1 MYCSEVR
8 SFNISCM
15 ADLSSLAVALT
26 GADAQP
32 TTAER
37 ERMLDAARA
46 EFIDHGI
53 ARTSVATIAQRAG
66 VSRPTLYRHCGDKD
80 QIVAAVVQRDVID
93 FFTRA
98 KVAVDAFGAVEE
110 KVVEAVVMGLR
121 ESREHPLVRALRTY
135 ETDSFTERLVD
146 MNTPTYRAML
156 AIIALMFADDQYRA
170 PVLERALD
178 VALRVIATL
187 LIAPSP
193 YVPTDTDENARA
205 FADRYVVPV
214 LRASL

>member
-1 MYCSEVR
+1 
-8 SFNISCM
+8 M
-15 ADLSSLAVALT
+15 ADLASLAGVLT
-26 GADAQP
+26 GANAQP
-32 TTAER
+32 TTTAQ

-66 VSRPTLYRHCGDKD
+66 VSRPTLYRQCGDKD

-93 FFTRA
+93 FFARA
-98 KVAVDAFGAVEE
+98 KVAVEDVSGGVEE
-110 KVVEAVVMGLR
+110 RFVEAVVMGLR
-121 ESREHPLVRALRTY
+121 ESREHPLVQALKAF
-135 ETDSFTERLVD
+135 ETNSFTERLVD

-156 AIIALMFADDQYRA
+156 AIIALMFANDEYRA

-178 VALRVIATL
+178 MVLRIIATL
-187 LIAPSP
+187 LISPSP
-193 YVPTDTDENARA
+193 YVPTDTDENARE
-205 FADRYVVPV
+205 FANRYLVPI

>member
-1 MYCSEVR
+1 
-8 SFNISCM
+8 M
-15 ADLSSLAVALT
+15 ADLASLAGVLT
-26 GADAQP
+26 GANAQP
-32 TTAER
+32 TTTAQ

-66 VSRPTLYRHCGDKD
+66 VSRPTLYRQCGDKD

-93 FFTRA
+93 FFSRA
-98 KVAVDAFGAVEE
+98 KVAVEDVSGGVEE
-110 KVVEAVVMGLR
+110 RFVEAVVMGLR
-121 ESREHPLVRALRTY
+121 ESREHPLVQALKAF
-135 ETDSFTERLVD
+135 ETNSFTERLVD

-156 AIIALMFADDQYRA
+156 AIIALMFANDEYRA

-178 VALRVIATL
+178 MVLRIIATL
-187 LIAPSP
+187 LISPSP
-193 YVPTDTDENARA
+193 YVPTDTDENARE
-205 FADRYVVPV
+205 FANRYLVPI

>member
-1 MYCSEVR
+1 
-8 SFNISCM
+8 M
-15 ADLSSLAVALT
+15 ADLSSLAGVLT
-26 GADAQP
+26 GANAQS
-32 TTAER
+32 TTSAQ

-66 VSRPTLYRHCGDKD
+66 VSRPTLYRQCGDKD

-93 FFTRA
+93 FFARA
-98 KVAVDAFGAVEE
+98 KVAVADVSGSVEE
-110 KVVEAVVMGLR
+110 RFVEAVVMGLR
-121 ESREHPLVRALRTY
+121 ESREHPLVQALKAF

-156 AIIALMFADDQYRA
+156 AIIALMFANDEYRA

-178 VALRVIATL
+178 VVLRIIATL
-187 LIAPSP
+187 LISPSP
-193 YVPTDTDENARA
+193 YVPTDTDENARE
-205 FADRYVVPV
+205 FANRYLVPI
-214 LRASL
+214 LRASR

>member
-1 MYCSEVR
+1 
-8 SFNISCM
+8 M
-15 ADLSSLAVALT
+15 ADLASLAGVLS
-26 GADAQP
+26 GANAQP
-32 TTAER
+32 TTTAQ

-66 VSRPTLYRHCGDKD
+66 VSRPTLYRQCGDKD

-93 FFTRA
+93 FFSRA
-98 KVAVDAFGAVEE
+98 KVAVEDVSGGVEE
-110 KVVEAVVMGLR
+110 RFVEAVVMGLR
-121 ESREHPLVRALRTY
+121 ESREHPLVQALKAF
-135 ETDSFTERLVD
+135 ETNSFTERLVD

-156 AIIALMFADDQYRA
+156 AIIALMFANDEYRA

-178 VALRVIATL
+178 MVLRIIATL
-187 LIAPSP
+187 LISPSP
-193 YVPTDTDENARA
+193 YVPTDSDENARE
-205 FADRYVVPV
+205 FANRYLVPI

>member
-1 MYCSEVR
+1 
-8 SFNISCM
+8 M
-15 ADLSSLAVALT
+15 ADLASLAGVLT
-26 GADAQP
+26 GANAQP
-32 TTAER
+32 TTTAQ

-66 VSRPTLYRHCGDKD
+66 VSRPTLYRQCGDKD

-93 FFTRA
+93 FFSRA
-98 KVAVDAFGAVEE
+98 KVAVEYVSGGVEE
-110 KVVEAVVMGLR
+110 RFVEAVVMGLR
-121 ESREHPLVRALRTY
+121 ESREHPLVQALKAF
-135 ETDSFTERLVD
+135 ETNSFTERLVD

-156 AIIALMFADDQYRA
+156 AIIALMFANDEYRA

-178 VALRVIATL
+178 MVLRIIATL
-187 LIAPSP
+187 LISPSP
-193 YVPTDTDENARA
+193 YVPTDTDENARE
-205 FADRYVVPV
+205 FANRYLVPI